1 MLTQT
6 RCVAVAS
13 CPPSPCSGEPLE
25 GGETSA
31 PGRWNS
37 SRARAEQ
44 ILDSGFWIPRS
55 AAPRSIFLPLFLGA
69 QQNPPGGK
77 TPLAG
82 DGASTPWAR
91 TMRQLPE
98 RSPAPYWVDWEV
110 SVGWEFRD
118 LGPGML
124 AEAWAVPL
132 QAVRSTVLTNTAI
145 PPSTL
150 LLDTATSC

>member
-1 MLTQT
+1 M
-6 RCVAVAS
+6 
-13 CPPSPCSGEPLE
+13 
-25 GGETSA
+25 
-31 PGRWNS
+31 
-37 SRARAEQ
+37 
-44 ILDSGFWIPRS
+44 IPRS
-55 AAPRSIFLPLFLGA
+55 AAPRSIFLPCSSGLSRTLREGKQNTPGRGRGIDALGVHEA
-69 QQNPPGGK
+69 AAPRAVPG
-77 TPLAG
+77 
-82 DGASTPWAR
+82 
-91 TMRQLPE
+91 
-98 RSPAPYWVDWEV
+98 SPAPYWVDWEV